1 MAFVAQH
8 DTWAQSNDVQV
19 HGFIEASE
27 GKLYKLLVGGITN
40 NMWQG
45 EEYPNATSA
54 KQVDSNTLIHD
65 CGFATGCLFELFSD
79 ETEHVDVAA
88 AHPAVVARMRAQLEA
103 SNRTVFAPWRP
114 TSPHACAAALS
125 KYHDPSQEFGWWGP
139 FADGLQPDLLAA
151 ATAPPTTH
159 E

>member
-19 HGFIEASE
+19 HGFIEASG

-139 FADGLQPDLLAA
+139 FADGLQPDPLAA